1 MADPYQYRSFP
12 TFGAPGIRKGSA
24 SSATVVMTARILK
37 APGIP
42 KKFQMIAPKLDG
54 APMGSKKSTKGS
66 DIRSFF
72 FPLVADHP

>member
-1 MADPYQYRSFP
+1 
-12 TFGAPGIRKGSA
+12 
-24 SSATVVMTARILK
+24 MTARILK

-54 APMGSKKSTKGS
+54 APMGSKKSIKGS